1 MQQLLRDIHTFKKLI
16 NNLYPKPVRMLLIR
30 SLLFACF
37 SFSAG
42 ILTAQTPV
50 YSLANAHSH
59 NDFEQHHPFYQA
71 YEEGFGSM
79 EADIFL
85 FHDQLLVGHDS
96 SQLTPARNLEN
107 LYLQPMAESIR
118 KNGGSIYT
126 DSNRKLQFLIDLKT
140 DGHRTLPALI
150 SLLEKYPSII
160 HNRSIQIVISGN
172 RPADSLYHRYPSYIW
187 FDGRLGQQYP
197 ARTLSRIAMLSEN
210 FSRYSKWKDPA
221 QPFPED
227 DRKELQQLI
236 DQTHALNKT
245 VRFWAIPDHPK
256 SWEEMRK
263 MGVDFLNTDRIA
275 ELADFLVKQN
285 TNRHTLPYNRIIQSA
300 GDVVRYG
307 RPDLENHALDI
318 ALLPTPG
325 LAVIEDRYGI
335 SVLDT
340 RQKTIS
346 HRWSYTDLPM
356 YAKYMSTYAG
366 IKVFTDNGKTWI
378 VWSAAEKETGKGA
391 LMITEW
397 ANGFHHF
404 SSVTFE
410 KRAPSKNALPNDI
423 AVSKEP
429 DGTFLYLVLNGN
441 NELAKLRWSDRSI
454 VWKTTTGVAPYG
466 LAVAANKVYVS
477 NWAGSTAIDS
487 SRERAGT
494 PWDLAYT
501 DPATGATAMGSVSVF
516 DTRTGTQLREI
527 TAGLHPNA
535 VMASVDGQYVYVAN
549 GNSDEITVIHSQ
561 KDIITETIPV
571 GLLNKTKNLQGSS
584 PNALQLN
591 KENTVLYVANGMDN
605 AVAVVALGKQAA
617 RSGKGKTR
625 LLGMIPTEAYPG
637 GLALAGNT
645 LIVANLESDG
655 ANVIDEKRKAR
666 SIHNQLASVSIIPI
680 PGRNRLEQ
688 YTLEVARLNLVN
700 RTEQFLPRQ
709 NVAPVPVPARL
720 GEPSVFKHVVY
731 IIKEN
736 KTYDQVYGDI
746 PTGRGDSSLCI
757 FGKKITPNMHA
768 LAMQFGW
775 MDNYYASGKSSA
787 EGHQW
792 TDAGIV
798 SDYVEKNV
806 RAWFRSY
813 PHRQEDALVYNKS
826 GFIWNQAL
834 DHGKTVRI
842 FGEACETEYDRK
854 LKWQDLYKNYQAGK
868 KPVWHNETTIARI
881 RPIISATFPDC
892 DNIAF
897 SDQQRADIFIEE
909 WKEAEKNNNL
919 PNLMVVSLP
928 NDHSAGTSPDFPTP
942 NAMVADND
950 LAVGRMIEMISKS
963 RYWDSTVIFI
973 TQDDS
978 QSGWDHI
985 SAYRTVG
992 LVISPYSSKKLVT
1005 TAYNQTS
1012 MLRTI
1017 EQILGIPP
1025 MNVMDA
1031 TARLMTDCFQRIKDS
1046 TPYHFLPNNIPLDEM
1061 NKKLNVLSAKER
1073 KMALQSQHEV
1083 FNQID
1088 GGKDDTMNRII
1099 WQYAKGDI
1107 PYPSETRQKNK

>member
-1 MQQLLRDIHTFKKLI
+1 MHSFR
-16 NNLYPKPVRMLLIR
+16 LLI
-30 SLLFACF
+30 LLCIC
-37 SFSAG
+37 SYSQ
-42 ILTAQTPV
+42 ILNAQIEH
-50 YSLANAHSH
+50 YSVANAHSH
-59 NDFEQHHPFYQA
+59 NDFEQQHPFYQA
-71 YEEGFGSM
+71 YGEGFGSI

-85 FHDQLLVGHDS
+85 FYDQLLVGHDS
-96 SQLTPARNLEN
+96 SQLTPARDLEN

-118 KNGGSIYT
+118 KNGGSIYR
-126 DSNRKLQFLIDLKT
+126 DSNRKLQLLIDLKT
-140 DGHRTLPALI
+140 DGQRTLPALV

-172 RPADSLYHRYPSYIW
+172 RPADSLFSRYPSYIW
-187 FDGRLGQQYP
+187 FDGRLGQQYHTQ
-197 ARTLSRIAMLSEN
+197 ALSRIAMLSEN
-210 FSRYSKWKDPA
+210 FSKYSKWKDPG
-221 QPFPED
+221 QPFPEE
-227 DRKELQQLI
+227 DRLKLQQLI
-236 DQTHALNKT
+236 DQAHQLNKT

-256 SWEEMRK
+256 SWEEMMRL
-263 MGVDFLNTDRIA
+263 GVDLLNTDRIA
-275 ELADFLVKQN
+275 DLADFLGKQN
-285 TNRHTLPYNRIIQSA
+285 TNRHILPYNRIIHSA
-300 GDVVRYG
+300 GDVIRYG
-307 RPDLENHALDI
+307 RPDLENHALDV
-318 ALLPTPG
+318 APLPGPG

-335 SVLDT
+335 SALDT

-356 YAKYMSTYAG
+356 YAKYMSTYSG
-366 IKVFTDNGKTWI
+366 IKVFTDNNKTWI
-378 VWSAAEKETGKGA
+378 VWSAAEKESSKSA
-391 LMITEW
+391 LMIAEW
-397 ANGFHHF
+397 ANGFHDL
-404 SSVTFE
+404 SSVIFE
-410 KRAPSKNALPNDI
+410 RTAPSKNALPNDI
-423 AVSKEP
+423 AVSKEN
-429 DGTFLYLVLNGN
+429 GETFLYLVLNGN
-441 NELAKLRWSDRSI
+441 NELVKLRWSDRSI
-454 VWKTTTGVAPYG
+454 VWKTATGVAPYG
-466 LAVAANKVYVS
+466 LAIAANKVYVS
-477 NWAGSTAIDS
+477 NWAGSTATDS

-494 PWDLAYT
+494 PRDLAYT
-501 DPATGATAMGSVSVF
+501 DPRTGATAMGSVSVF
-516 DTRTGTQLREI
+516 STRTGTPLTEI
-527 TAGLHPNA
+527 TTGLHPN
-535 VMASVDGQYVYVAN
+535 VVIASSDGQYVYVSN
-549 GNSDEITVIHSQ
+549 GNSDEISVIQSQ
-561 KDIITETIPV
+561 IDKVIETIPV
-571 GLLNKTKNLQGSS
+571 GLLNRTKNLQGSS

-591 KENTVLYVANGMDN
+591 KDNTVLYVANGMDN
-605 AVAVVALGKQAA
+605 AVAMIALGKQAA
-617 RSGKGKTR
+617 RSGKGRTS

-637 GLALAGNT
+637 GLALVGNK
-645 LIVANLESDG
+645 LIVTNLESDG
-655 ANVIDEKRKAR
+655 ANVIDDRRKAR

-680 PGRNRLEQ
+680 PDRNRLEQ

-700 RTEQFLPRQ
+700 RTEQFSPRK

-736 KTYDQVYGDI
+736 KTYDQVYGDM

-792 TDAGIV
+792 TDAGMV

-813 PHRQEDALVYNKS
+813 PHRQADALVYNKN
-826 GFIWNQAL
+826 GFIWNQAM

-842 FGEACETEYDRK
+842 YGEACETEYDRK
-854 LKWQDLYKNYQAGK
+854 LKWRDLYKHYLAGK
-868 KPVWHNETTIARI
+868 RPSWHNETTIARI

-909 WKEAEKNNNL
+909 WKEAEKNNTL

-950 LAVGRMIEMISKS
+950 LAVGKIIDMISKS

-1005 TAYNQTS
+1005 TEYNQTS

-1031 TARLMTDCFQRIKDS
+1031 TARLMTDCFQGTKDS

-1061 NKKLNVLSAKER
+1061 NRKLNALSAKER

-1083 FNQID
+1083 FNEID
-1088 GGKDDTMNRII
+1088 GGKDDIMNRII

-1107 PYPSETRQKNK
+1107 PYPGEVRQKNK